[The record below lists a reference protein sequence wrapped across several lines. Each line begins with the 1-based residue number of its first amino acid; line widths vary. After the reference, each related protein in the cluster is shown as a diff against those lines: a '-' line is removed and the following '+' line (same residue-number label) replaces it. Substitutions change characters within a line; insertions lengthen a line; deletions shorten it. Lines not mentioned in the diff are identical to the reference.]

1 MSATCNGLHCHFAD
15 VVTGEEGFWR
25 DFGLH
30 LFTITMSA
38 AYQRLAVR
46 STLEAAL
53 DVSADPV
60 WPALRSQAEH
70 AASPAFSPLVP
81 RSALSPLALVLLV
94 AAFILTFAFTTYAGS
109 ELAGEESCA
118 GLTRYPSSRV
128 GTTSPRRR
136 RAGAKAAPPPAQS
149 TLGQE
154 LLLGS
159 TASVAGGI
167 GLVLA
172 FCAIGANV

>member
-1 MSATCNGLHCHFAD
+1 
-15 VVTGEEGFWR
+15 
-25 DFGLH
+25 
-30 LFTITMSA
+30 MSA
-38 AYQRLAVR
+38 AYQRLA
-46 STLEAAL
+46 
-53 DVSADPV
+53 
-60 WPALRSQAEH
+60 AEH

-94 AAFILTFAFTTYAGS
+94 AAFILTFAFTT
-109 ELAGEESCA
+109 
-118 GLTRYPSSRV
+118 V

-159 TASVAGGI
+159 MASVAGGI